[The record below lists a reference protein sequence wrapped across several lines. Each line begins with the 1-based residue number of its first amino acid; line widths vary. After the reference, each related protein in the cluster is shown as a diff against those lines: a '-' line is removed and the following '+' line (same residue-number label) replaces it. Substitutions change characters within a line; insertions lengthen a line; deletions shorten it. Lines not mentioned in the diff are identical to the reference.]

1 VRVRGDCSSPRFPEG
16 CEPGGVPAGLGI
28 WMMRFDGGEVG
39 DTVLLIHGFFRT
51 ERDMFPMRS
60 FLREKQLNAITISLP
75 TTFKPIEQCTQLL
88 IERLHR
94 LSLLHKKI
102 HLVGHSMGGLVLLNL
117 LSRAALPNYG
127 RCVLIGTPVNGSEL
141 ADIAYDLSPRLT
153 CLIKGLASLRK
164 KEVAGID
171 KDIVAKYALGV
182 IAGARSNR
190 LARLFF
196 GKDNDGRVSVEST
209 KFKGM
214 RDFIEL
220 PYGHTRIH
228 HERLTSELVINFL
241 HTGAFKGNI
250 TRLLPRS

>member
-1 VRVRGDCSSPRFPEG
+1 VRGDCSSPRFPEG

-51 ERDMFPMRS
+51 ERDMFPMKS

-75 TTFKPIEQCTQLL
+75 TTFTSIEQCTQLL
-88 IERLHR
+88 IEKLHR
-94 LSLLHKKI
+94 LSMHHGKI

-153 CLIKGLASLRK
+153 CLIKGLASLRTK
-164 KEVAGID
+164 AVTGID
-171 KDIVAKYALGV
+171 NHIVEKYELGV
-182 IAGARSNR
+182 IAGGRNNILS
-190 LARLFF
+190 RLFF
-196 GKDNDGRVSVEST
+196 DKDNDGRVSIEST

-241 HTGAFKGNI
+241 HTGSFNGNI
-250 TRLLPRS
+250 TRLLPRN

>member
-1 VRVRGDCSSPRFPEG
+1 
-16 CEPGGVPAGLGI
+16 
-28 WMMRFDGGEVG
+28 MRFDGDKVG

-51 ERDMFPMRS
+51 ERDMFPMKS
-60 FLREKQLNAITISLP
+60 FLRAKQLNAITIGLP
-75 TTFKPIEQCTQLL
+75 TTFTSVEQCTKLL
-88 IERLHR
+88 IEKLHR
-94 LSLLHKKI
+94 LSLRHGKI

-153 CLIKGLASLRK
+153 CLIKGLASLRTK
-164 KEVAGID
+164 AVTGID
-171 KDIVAKYALGV
+171 NRIVEKYELGV
-182 IAGARSNR
+182 IAGGRKNILSR
-190 LARLFF
+190 FF
-196 GKDNDGRVSVEST
+196 FDKDNDGRVSIEST

-228 HERLTSELVINFL
+228 HKKMTSELVMNFI
-241 HTGAFKGNI
+241 HTGSFKPGVTMNI
-250 TRLLPRS
+250 SFS

>member
-241 HTGAFKGNI
+241 HTGSFNGNI